1 MMSMRSVVCCIVA
14 CFVLLQGELY
24 AQTSYPE
31 IKKVYE
37 HVDGTLSL
45 DGYMQALK
53 EMDARANQLVSGIDD
68 AQERGRATL
77 LWHTYQR
84 ENIFRFWQ
92 AVGGQPADL
101 KKLHPCQLSM
111 DPDVPELELL
121 SPEELKEVLD
131 WYFRVNKSAASYVRM
146 KECLYGIKSE
156 KVRQTYAFGL
166 LEREL
171 QVNGVSK
178 DLVPVFEVFR
188 CCMKNRKIVERVNE
202 LEKMYTPVRE
212 NAPAPEIVLPDDK
225 GNTFRLTDFQ
235 EKCVFICVWALDSVN
250 GADELD
256 TFAEAKK
263 VNEKWGEAGI
273 VFVNIAVGA
282 GEDIGKWRKILTEK
296 KQTEWMINLFCDK
309 TKSAFV
315 KDYVIGVLP
324 RYIFV
329 EIDGVLRSGW
339 FISPANPSLFKQ
351 VFTRNL
357 FMYKRVGI

>member
-1 MMSMRSVVCCIVA
+1 MRSVLCCIVA

-31 IKKVYE
+31 IKKIYE
-37 HVDGTLSL
+37 HVDGTLSI
-45 DGYMQALK
+45 DSYMQALK
-53 EMDARANQLVSGIDD
+53 GMDARANQLVSEIDD

-84 ENIFRFWQ
+84 ENIYRFWQ
-92 AVGGQPADL
+92 AIGGRPADL
-101 KKLHPCQLSM
+101 KKLRPSQLST

-131 WYFRVNKSAASYVRM
+131 WYFRVNKSATSYARM

-156 KVRQTYAFGL
+156 KVRRIYAFGL

-171 QVNGVSK
+171 QVNGMSK

-188 CCMKNRKIVERVNE
+188 CCMKNREIVEQVNE
-202 LEKMYTPVRE
+202 WEKMYAPVQE
-212 NAPAPEIVLPDDK
+212 NAHAPEIVLPDDK
-225 GNTFRLTDFQ
+225 GNMFRLKDFQ
-235 EKCVFICVWALDSVN
+235 EKSVFICVWALDSVN

-256 TFAEAKK
+256 TFAEARK
-263 VNEKWGEAGI
+263 VNEKWTGSDV
-273 VFVNIAVGA
+273 VFVNIAVGES
-282 GEDIGKWRKILTEK
+282 GDMDKWRKILTEK
-296 KQTEWMINLFCDK
+296 KQTEWMVNLFCDK
-309 TKSAFV
+309 AKSAFV
-315 KDYVIGVLP
+315 KDYVIGALS

-339 FISPANPSLFKQ
+339 FISPANLSLFKQ

>member
-235 EKCVFICVWALDSVN
+235 EKCVFI
-250 GADELD
+250 
-256 TFAEAKK
+256 
-263 VNEKWGEAGI
+263 
-273 VFVNIAVGA
+273 
-282 GEDIGKWRKILTEK
+282 
-296 KQTEWMINLFCDK
+296 
-309 TKSAFV
+309 
-315 KDYVIGVLP
+315 
-324 RYIFV
+324 
-329 EIDGVLRSGW
+329 
-339 FISPANPSLFKQ
+339 
-351 VFTRNL
+351 
-357 FMYKRVGI
+357 